1 MAAKIRRNDTV
12 QVRTGKDR
20 GRRGDVRQIL
30 TKDGRAVVTGVN
42 MVKKHQRARS
52 PQEPGGIIHVEAPIR
67 LSNLSVVCSACD
79 HAVRVG
85 FRNLEDGRKVR
96 YCKRCNETID

>member
-12 QVRTGKDR
+12 QVAAGKDR
-20 GRRGDVRQIL
+20 GRRGDVRQVL
-30 TKDGRAVVTGVN
+30 PDDGRAVVTGVN

-52 PQEPGGIIHVEAPIR
+52 PQEPGGIITAEAPIR
-67 LSNLSVVCSACD
+67 LDNLRLVCAACD
-79 HAVRVG
+79 RPTRVG
-85 FRNLEDGRKVR
+85 FRRLEDGRKVR